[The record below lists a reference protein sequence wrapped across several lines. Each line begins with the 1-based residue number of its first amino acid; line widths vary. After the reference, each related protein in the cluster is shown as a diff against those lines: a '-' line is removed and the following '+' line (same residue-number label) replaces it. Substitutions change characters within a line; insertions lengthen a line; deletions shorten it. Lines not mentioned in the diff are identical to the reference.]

1 MASNMLCI
9 ILACVTLATEGTS
22 AKSMVAMEHRAN
34 PIRKVV
40 TMLQKMSSKV
50 EEHGETEKKLY
61 DKFMCYCQTGGKDLA
76 TSISAAETKI
86 PQLESAIKEGKA
98 QLAGLKED
106 LAANTAD
113 RAAAKTAMAEA
124 TSIRAKEKAAFDK
137 ESSETTADL
146 TSAKKA
152 AAAIEGGL
160 GSAFLQT
167 KGAQDL
173 RQIVRSKTDLLEDT
187 DRDALLAFLSMKDGS
202 PGSQEI
208 VGILQTMVD
217 EMSKDLAEIT
227 AAEDSAVK
235 AYDTL
240 MAAKSKEVKALTKA
254 IESKT
259 ARVGVLAVENVEN
272 ENDLT
277 DTEEALAQDKKTLA
291 TLKKSCSTKTE
302 EFEAEEKV
310 RQEEL
315 VALAET
321 IKVLNDDD
329 ATELFK
335 KTLPSASSF
344 VQIQV
349 TAKSLK
355 AKALEIIRAVPHRL
369 NRHNLDFI
377 ALALRGK
384 KIGFEKVTGM
394 IDEMVESLKKEQ
406 NDDDSKKEYC
416 GSEFDKADDKKKST
430 ERTIKDLETTISDT
444 NEAID
449 TVSEEIEALIAGIKA
464 LDAAVASATEER
476 KEEHSAYTNLMADD
490 GAAKEVLGFAKNR
503 LNKFYNPKLYLP
515 PPKRELSE
523 EDRITVN
530 MGGTLAPT
538 AAPGGIAGTG
548 IEAAFVQIKMHS
560 KEERAPSVVSEES
573 NGVIAMID
581 ILIKDLDKEMTEAE
595 TAEKDAQGDYEAM
608 MKASAQKRAEDSKAL
623 ENKESAKAD
632 MEESL
637 QTSKGEKDSATKEL
651 AATIGY
657 IHSLHAE
664 CDWLLQYFDVRKE
677 ARAGEVDSLKKAKA
691 VLSGADYSL
700 LQSSKVHRHSF

>member
-1 MASNMLCI
+1 
-9 ILACVTLATEGTS
+9 
-22 AKSMVAMEHRAN
+22 
-34 PIRKVV
+34 
-40 TMLQKMSSKV
+40 
-50 EEHGETEKKLY
+50 
-61 DKFMCYCQTGGKDLA
+61 
-76 TSISAAETKI
+76 
-86 PQLESAIKEGKA
+86 
-98 QLAGLKED
+98 
-106 LAANTAD
+106 
-113 RAAAKTAMAEA
+113 
-124 TSIRAKEKAAFDK
+124 
-137 ESSETTADL
+137 
-146 TSAKKA
+146 
-152 AAAIEGGL
+152 
-160 GSAFLQT
+160 
-167 KGAQDL
+167 
-173 RQIVRSKTDLLEDT
+173 
-187 DRDALLAFLSMKDGS
+187 
-202 PGSQEI
+202 
-208 VGILQTMVD
+208 
-217 EMSKDLAEIT
+217 
-227 AAEDSAVK
+227 
-235 AYDTL
+235 
-240 MAAKSKEVKALTKA
+240 
-254 IESKT
+254 
-259 ARVGVLAVENVEN
+259 
-272 ENDLT
+272 
-277 DTEEALAQDKKTLA
+277 
-291 TLKKSCSTKTE
+291 
-302 EFEAEEKV
+302 
-310 RQEEL
+310 
-315 VALAET
+315 
-321 IKVLNDDD
+321 LNDDD
-329 ATELFK
+329 ALELFK

-394 IDEMVESLKKEQ
+394 IDEMVQSLKKEQ
-406 NDDDSKKEYC
+406 KDDDSKKEYC
-416 GSEFDKADDKKKST
+416 GMEFDKADDKKKST
-430 ERTIKDLETTISDT
+430 ERTIQDIETTISDT

-560 KEERAPSVVSEES
+560 REERAPSVVSEES

-581 ILIKDLDKEMTEAE
+581 ILVKDLDKEMTEAE

-608 MKASAQKRAEDSKAL
+608 MKASTEKRAEDSKAL

-632 MEESL
+632 MEESV

-651 AATIGY
+651 SATIGY

-677 ARAGEVDSLKKAKA
+677 ARAGEVDALVKAKA
-691 VLSGADYSL
+691 VLAGADYSL
-700 LQSSKVHRHSF
+700 LQTKRRNHLRHA